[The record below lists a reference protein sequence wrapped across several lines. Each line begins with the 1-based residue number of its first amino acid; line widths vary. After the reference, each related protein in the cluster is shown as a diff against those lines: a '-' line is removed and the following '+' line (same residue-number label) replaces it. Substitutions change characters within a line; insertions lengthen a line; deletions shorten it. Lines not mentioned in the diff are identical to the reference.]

1 MSTKHM
7 NKLNHEGN
15 IREAQPFH
23 GLLDKEGHIFSNW
36 GLSRTTKP
44 AVYVE
49 PISYAD
55 VQAVAGDGERF
66 PTPVHPVGSLLSV
79 TSTIVN
85 DGGTIMCTR
94 KLDEIIGLEHDELG
108 RHVVRVQAGCRL
120 KKLNMWL
127 QALGERRALINRASA
142 STGKLL

>member
-1 MSTKHM
+1 M
-7 NKLNHEGN
+7 NKLNQQGD
-15 IREAQPFH
+15 IREAQPFQ
-23 GLLDKEGHIFSNW
+23 GLLDNEGHIFSNW

-55 VQAVAGDGERF
+55 VQAVVCDVERF

-85 DGGTIMCTR
+85 DGGTMLCTR
-94 KLDEIIGLEHDELG
+94 KLDEIIGLEHDDAG
-108 RHVVRVQAGCRL
+108 RHVV
-120 KKLNMWL
+120 
-127 QALGERRALINRASA
+127 
-142 STGKLL
+142 